1 MIASK
6 AGDVYP
12 FDKPDDRVPIERAND
27 ARTCDMACGLVA
39 VDAMYT
45 TDALGTLKL
54 SSPSS
59 DTVVTVG
66 SCGEHESSLFLRIA
80 PAYVF
85 TGEARVQPRAYAQ
98 TFLLKT
104 CLHPLFINISHYH
117 LKIHFKFEKILTF
130 FQIHSKVVQHFLN
143 TFVCIKN

>member
-1 MIASK
+1 M
-6 AGDVYP
+6 
-12 FDKPDDRVPIERAND
+12 
-27 ARTCDMACGLVA
+27 
-39 VDAMYT
+39 
-45 TDALGTLKL
+45 
-54 SSPSS
+54 
-59 DTVVTVG
+59 G

-130 FQIHSKVVQHFLN
+130 LQIHSKVVQHFLN